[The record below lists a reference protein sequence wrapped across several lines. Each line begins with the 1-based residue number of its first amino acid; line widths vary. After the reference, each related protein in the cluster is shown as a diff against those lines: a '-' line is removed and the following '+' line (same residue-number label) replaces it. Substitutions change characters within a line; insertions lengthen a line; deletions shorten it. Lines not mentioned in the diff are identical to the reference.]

1 MAVPNSKPVGP
12 AVPGQGSVGPVGSQ
26 AAVGAPKPKK
36 NIFSAPLQRKKQAKL
51 DEKKK
56 NQRGAIIR
64 LVLAVVFLG
73 TYSFFF
79 MYPQLQAYLSF
90 ASELEAL
97 EEQTSQQETQIE
109 NLAEERDFHK
119 AAYDEDFKEQQT
131 VIDQVFPTDIEKIE
145 VIRLMEDYS
154 AYLSN
159 TYGEFEFSSISFSA
173 PVKESGYTILPFQT
187 SITAS
192 RANFDRFLGLINLS
206 GELEGPDHIRLMAI
220 SQISINYLGTDKSTG
235 KDLGVNFSVSLNAFS
250 QN

>member
-1 MAVPNSKPVGP
+1 MAVPNPKPINP
-12 AVPGQGSVGPVGSQ
+12 TVPGQDPVGPVGPQ
-26 AAVGAPKPKK
+26 AAAGAPKPKK
-36 NIFSAPLQRKKQAKL
+36 NIFSAPLQRQKKAKL

-56 NQRGAIIR
+56 NQKGSIIR
-64 LVLAVVFLG
+64 LVLAVIFLG

-79 MYPQLQAYLSF
+79 MYPQLQVYLSF

-97 EEQTSQQETQIE
+97 EEQASDQESIIS
-109 NLAEERDFHK
+109 NLTEERDFHK
-119 AAYDEDFKEQQT
+119 AAYDEEFQEQQA
-131 VIDQVFPTDIEKIE
+131 VIDQVFPKDINKIE
-145 VIRLMEDYS
+145 VIRLIEDYS

-173 PVKESGYTILPFQT
+173 PTKESGYTVLPFQT

-206 GELEGPDHIRLMAI
+206 GDLEGPDHIRLMNI
-220 SQISINYLGTDKSTG
+220 GQISINYLGIDKSTG